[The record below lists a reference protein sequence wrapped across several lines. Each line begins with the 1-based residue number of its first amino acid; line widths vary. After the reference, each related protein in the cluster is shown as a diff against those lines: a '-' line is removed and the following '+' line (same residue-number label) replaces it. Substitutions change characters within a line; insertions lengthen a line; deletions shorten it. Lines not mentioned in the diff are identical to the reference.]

1 MAEATAAP
9 AETQAT
15 TGTQGDPKAAPV
27 VDPKAAEVTETIKV
41 NGKEIKLTK
50 AALIAAA
57 QKGYFADQR
66 IKSADV
72 LKGKT
77 EALIN
82 ALKTPDGLLQILK
95 DPALGASP
103 KEVFKR
109 LMSSDIIDDELK
121 EEMSQWVYQNVVQT
135 AKLTPEQI
143 EERKK
148 LSEYD
153 RMKKAEEDRNKQEQ
167 TKAQQAKVEGIRK
180 AVVSEIKKQ
189 LDASKTFPQTERAI
203 ADVVQKLRVM
213 NKQGAGVTVENVTKA
228 IAQVSKEYLAHQ
240 QAMFD
245 TLEDPEKLIELFGEA
260 RALKIS
266 RALVARLQA
275 KGKIKPAAEVE
286 KTGDEK
292 IQSQIAKKLG
302 RNEQGYTIVG
312 Y

>member
-9 AETQAT
+9 AANTEA
-15 TGTQGDPKAAPV
+15 AAPAEGTV
-27 VDPKAAEVTETIKV
+27 TTPAATPEATETIKV
-41 NGKEIKLTK
+41 NGKEIKVTK
-50 AALIAAA
+50 AQLIAAA

-82 ALKTPDGLLQILK
+82 SLKTPDGLLQILK

-121 EEMSQWVYQNVVQT
+121 EEMSKWVYNNVVQT

-153 RMKKAEEDRNKQEQ
+153 RMKKAEDERTKSEQ
-167 TKAQQAKVEGIRK
+167 TKAQQARVEGIRK

-203 ADVVQKLRVM
+203 ADVVKKLQVM

>member
-9 AETQAT
+9 AANTEAAAPAEGTVTPTAAT
-15 TGTQGDPKAAPV
+15 TEA
-27 VDPKAAEVTETIKV
+27 TETIKV
-41 NGKEIKLTK
+41 NGKAIKLTK

-82 ALKTPDGLLQILK
+82 SLKTPDGLLQILK

-121 EEMSQWVYQNVVQT
+121 EEMSKWVYNNVVQT

-153 RMKKAEEDRNKQEQ
+153 RMKKAEEERNKSEQ
-167 TKAQQAKVEGIRK
+167 TKAQQARVEGIRK

-228 IAQVSKEYLAHQ
+228 IAQVNKEYLAHQ

-266 RALVARLQA
+266 RALVARLQS
-275 KGKIKPAAEVE
+275 KGKVKAATEE
-286 KTGDEK
+286 GGDTGK
-292 IQSQIAKKLG
+292 IQERIAKRLG
-302 RNEQGYTIVG
+302 KTEQGYTVVG
-312 Y
+312 YGD